1 MDNLSMISLS
11 RLSESERQHGMAAV
25 KIVTDSIAD
34 VPPDLLRDLDIEVV
48 PMYIN
53 FGDEIYR
60 AGKDIDNEQFYRL
73 LNDRGVPPA
82 TQAPPTIVF
91 EQTYRRLA
99 RTHDSI
105 ISIHVSGQ
113 LSTAFKAAAQARE
126 KLPPSLA
133 RIDVVDTHSASL
145 GIGLTVIAA
154 ARMAQAGAS
163 HHEILQAVQHRV
175 QHTHV
180 VFFVDTIE
188 YLDRSGRI
196 NLPQNIITSMSR
208 IKPLLLIDQGHI
220 VLYERTRT
228 RAKAIDGLFTF
239 VEDFPHAAEIAVM
252 YSTTPEDVEKLLDKV
267 TVVFPREHVL
277 VGEYGPSVGVHLG
290 PGAMGVVV
298 YEGP

>member
-1 MDNLSMISLS
+1 MS
-11 RLSESERQHGMAAV
+11 AV
-25 KIVTDSIAD
+25 KIVTDSTAD
-34 VPPDLLRDLDIEVV
+34 IPPTLLRELDIEIV

-53 FGDEIYR
+53 VGDEIYR
-60 AGKDIDNEQFYRL
+60 DGPDLDNEQYYRL
-73 LNDRGVPPA
+73 LHTNPSPP
-82 TQAPPTIVF
+82 TTSAPPTIVF

-99 RTHDSI
+99 HTHDAV
-105 ISIHVSGQ
+105 ISIHVSGH

-133 RIDVVDTHSASL
+133 RIEVVDTHSASL
-145 GIGLTVIAA
+145 GVGLTVIAA
-154 ARMAQAGAS
+154 ARMAKAGAS
-163 HHEILQAVQHRV
+163 VDEILPEVQHRV
-175 QHTHV
+175 QHTHA

-196 NLPQNIITSMSR
+196 NLPPGMVTSMSR

-239 VEDFPHAAEIAVM
+239 VEDFPKAAEIAVV
-252 YSTTPEDVEKLLDKV
+252 YSTTPEDVEKVLDKV
-267 TVVFPREHVL
+267 GILFPRDQVL

-290 PGAMGVVV
+290 PGAMGIVV
-298 YEGP
+298 YEGEGN

>member
-1 MDNLSMISLS
+1 
-11 RLSESERQHGMAAV
+11 MAAV
-25 KIVTDSIAD
+25 KIVTDSAAD
-34 VPPDLLRDLDIEVV
+34 VPPSLLRDLDIEVV

-60 AGKDIDNEQFYRL
+60 DRVDLDNEQFYRL
-73 LNDRGVPPA
+73 LSDSPA
-82 TQAPPTIVF
+82 RPTTTAPPTIVF
-91 EQTYRRLA
+91 EQTYRRLVH
-99 RTHDSI
+99 THDAI
-105 ISIHVSGQ
+105 ISIHISGH

-133 RIDVVDTHSASL
+133 RIEVVDTHSASL
-145 GIGLTVIAA
+145 GVGLTVIAA
-154 ARMAQAGAS
+154 ARMAQAGVAVD
-163 HHEILQAVQHRV
+163 EILREVQHRV

-188 YLDRSGRI
+188 GLDRSNRLS
-196 NLPQNIITSMSR
+196 LPPGMIGSLSR

-239 VEDFPHAAEIAVM
+239 VEDFPKAAELAVV
-252 YSTTPEDVEKLLDKV
+252 YSTTPEDVEKVLDKV
-267 TVVFPREHVL
+267 GLLFPRDQVL

-290 PGAMGVVV
+290 GGAMGIVV
-298 YEGP
+298 YEGEA

>member
-1 MDNLSMISLS
+1 MGAI
-11 RLSESERQHGMAAV
+11 
-25 KIVTDSIAD
+25 KIVTDSTAD
-34 VPPDLLRDLDIEVV
+34 VPPALLRELEIEVV

-60 AGKDIDNEQFYRL
+60 DGVDLDNEQFYRL
-73 LNDRGVPPA
+73 LHESPSPP
-82 TQAPPTIVF
+82 TTSAPPTIVF

-99 RTHDSI
+99 NAHDAI
-105 ISIHVSGQ
+105 ISIHVSGH

-133 RIDVVDTHSASL
+133 RIEVVDTHSASL

-154 ARMAQAGAS
+154 AQMARAGAAVD
-163 HHEILQAVQHRV
+163 EIVRAVQHRV

-196 NLPQNIITSMSR
+196 HLPPGMITSMSR
-208 IKPLLLIDQGHI
+208 IKPLLLLDQGHI

-239 VEDFPHAAEIAVM
+239 VEDFPHAAEIALV
-252 YSTTPEDVEKLLDKV
+252 YGTTPEDVDKVLDKV
-267 TVVFPREHVL
+267 GVLFPRDQVL
-277 VGEYGPSVGVHLG
+277 VGEYGPSIGVHLG
-290 PGAMGVVV
+290 PGAMGIVV
-298 YEGP
+298 YEGHGG